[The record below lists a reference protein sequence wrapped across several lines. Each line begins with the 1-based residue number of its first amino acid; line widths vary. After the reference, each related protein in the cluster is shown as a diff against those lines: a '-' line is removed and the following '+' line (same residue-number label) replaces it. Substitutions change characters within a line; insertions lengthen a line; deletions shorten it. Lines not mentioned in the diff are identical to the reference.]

1 MLGTLTFVL
10 LTAPAPTPCEN
21 LKSISLPNTAI
32 TISEFVPE
40 QQQQP
45 GRGGRGD
52 RGRGAP
58 GAGSET
64 RGQAPGAGR
73 GAPPVVDAER
83 GGFGLGGLG
92 GLGGRGAGPDPSL
105 GGRGP
110 GLPARGGGRGAAGSN
125 TVPVHCRVVAVLR
138 PSTDSEI
145 NMELWL
151 PSANRWNGKFQMFG
165 NGGWGGSIQGLE
177 GAMPEALRLGY
188 ATAATDTGHRG
199 GGEFALGH
207 PERVI
212 DFAYRAV
219 HEVTV
224 QSKVLIQ
231 NFYDQRPRLS
241 YFNSC
246 SGGGR
251 QALMEAQRYPE
262 DFDGIIAGDPANPQI
277 ALHAS
282 TVARAVDTFKDSEG
296 FIPREKIV
304 NVLAPAVMKA
314 CDAADGVKDNLIS
327 NPMACKFD
335 PAVLLCKSG
344 DRPNCLTAKQVETA
358 KRNYAPTKTSKGELV
373 FPGMSFGM
381 EGAQSIMTGGT
392 APQALPLDTFRYLG
406 HQDRQWDWRN
416 FNIDTDLDLARK
428 NAGFIDAGSD
438 LTAFKAHGGKLL
450 MYHGWADPLIAPE
463 SSVIYR
469 ANVLAT
475 MGSDQDSWLRLFM
488 VPGMGH
494 CTGGQGP
501 TEADWLG
508 PLEKWREKGTAP
520 DSILGAGT
528 LKGQPITRPLC
539 PYPQVPT
546 YKGKGN
552 VNNAENFVCKK

>member
-1 MLGTLTFVL
+1 
-10 LTAPAPTPCEN
+10 
-21 LKSISLPNTAI
+21 
-32 TISEFVPE
+32 
-40 QQQQP
+40 
-45 GRGGRGD
+45 
-52 RGRGAP
+52 
-58 GAGSET
+58 
-64 RGQAPGAGR
+64 
-73 GAPPVVDAER
+73 
-83 GGFGLGGLG
+83 
-92 GLGGRGAGPDPSL
+92 
-105 GGRGP
+105 
-110 GLPARGGGRGAAGSN
+110 
-125 TVPVHCRVVAVLR
+125 
-138 PSTDSEI
+138 
-145 NMELWL
+145 MELWL
-151 PSANRWNGKFQMFG
+151 PPANRWNGKFQMTG
-165 NGGWGGSIQGLE
+165 NGGWGGTIQGLE
-177 GAMPEALRLGY
+177 SAMPEALQAGY
-188 ATAATDTGHRG
+188 ATAGTDTGHRG

-224 QSKVLIQ
+224 QSKLLIRS
-231 NFYDQRPRLS
+231 FYDQDPRLS

-282 TVARAVDTFKDSEG
+282 SVDRAFQTFKDPQG
-296 FIPREKIV
+296 FIPREKLV
-304 NVLAPAVMKA
+304 SVLEPAVLKA
-314 CDAADGVKDNLIS
+314 CDATDGVKDNLIS

-344 DRPNCLTAKQVETA
+344 DRPNCLTSKQVETA
-358 KRNYAPTKTSKGELV
+358 KRNYAPTRTSKGELV

-381 EGAQSIMTGGT
+381 EGAPSIMTGGT
-392 APQALPLDTFRYLG
+392 NPQALVTDTFRYLA
-406 HQDRQWDWRN
+406 HQDRQWEWRS
-416 FNIDTDLDLARK
+416 FNLDADLELARK
-428 NAGFIDAGSD
+428 NAGFIDVSPN

-450 MYHGWADPLIAPE
+450 MYHGWADALIAPE

-469 ANVLAT
+469 ADVLAI
-475 MGSDQDSWLRLFM
+475 MGRDQDNWFRLFM

-501 TEADWLG
+501 TRADWLG
-508 PLEKWREKGTAP
+508 ALEKWREKGTAP
-520 DSILGAGT
+520 DSIVGAGS
-528 LKGQPITRPLC
+528 LKGQAITRPLC
-539 PYPQVPT
+539 PFPQVPA